1 MENNG
6 IRFSPYWPYVIIRKW
21 RPEDKAFKKGLIEIP
36 DSAKS
41 RMSYPHGTLVAV
53 FSECPSDFDSG
64 IWIHPKIVKL
74 IGASQEEVEKEDIH
88 VFYGEYVG
96 QEWNKGAMEG
106 KTEDDKYD
114 VVKVDQLFGEVEGEV
129 Y

>member
-1 MENNG
+1 MENG
-6 IRFSPYWPYVIIRKW
+6 IKFLPYWPFVIVRKW
-21 RPEDKAFKKGLIEIP
+21 RPKDTAFKDSKIVIP
-36 DSAKS
+36 DSAKD
-41 RMSYPHGTLVAV
+41 RMNFPHGTLVAI
-53 FSECPSDFDSG
+53 FSECPSPQESD
-64 IWIHPKIVKL
+64 IWVHPKFFPL
-74 IGASQEEVEKEDIH
+74 IGMSQEEVEKYDIH

-114 VVKVDQLFGEVEGEV
+114 VVKIDQLFGEVEGEV